1 MSGDEALN
9 NARNQFE
16 RVTEIIDINDNIVE
30 RLRYHDSVHEVT
42 IPVEMDDG
50 SIEVFTGYR
59 AHHEG
64 ILGPYKGG
72 LRYHP
77 SVTREECI
85 ALSMWMTWKC
95 AVMDLPYG
103 GAKGG
108 VDVNVKKLS
117 DGENERLTRR
127 LTQEMREFIG
137 PKKDIPAPDM
147 GTNSR
152 TMSWIM
158 DAYSMGVN
166 EMTPGIV
173 TGKPPVVSGSLG
185 REEAPGRSVA
195 LITEAACTFYEND
208 LEGVTVA
215 IQGYGSV
222 GGNAARLLDDWGA
235 TVVAVSDE
243 HAIAYDED
251 GLDTHDIPTHTEEP
265 EGILNYDNADVIT
278 DSDILLQDV
287 DVLIPAAISN
297 VITGNNADAI
307 QADLVIEGANGP
319 TTSEGA
325 EILAENKVPVIPD
338 ILANAGGVTVSY
350 YEWVQGIGRRNWTLE
365 EVQSELDKDMMA
377 AWNNV
382 RDVFEE
388 RPDTTWRDA
397 AYIVALKRLSSAYNE
412 RGHWP

>member
-1 MSGDEALN
+1 MSGDKALQ
-9 NARNQFE
+9 NALNQFE
-16 RVTEIIDINDNIVE
+16 HVTQLVDIDENIIE
-30 RLRYHDSVHEVT
+30 RLRYHDTVYEFT

-59 AHHEG
+59 AQHEG

-77 SVTREECI
+77 SVNREECI

-95 AVMDLPYG
+95 AVMNLPYG

-108 VDVNVKKLS
+108 VDVNVKELS
-117 DGENERLTRR
+117 SEENERLTRR
-127 LTQEMREFIG
+127 MTHEMREVIG
-137 PKKDIPAPDM
+137 PKKDVPAPDM

-158 DAYSMGVN
+158 DAYSMGEK

-195 LITEAACTFYEND
+195 LITKAACEFYKKD
-208 LEGVTVA
+208 LEDVTVA

-222 GGNAARLLDDWGA
+222 GGNAARLLEDWGA

-243 HAIAYDED
+243 KAMAYDED

-265 EGILNYDNADVIT
+265 EGILNYDNAEINT
-278 DSDILLQDV
+278 DGDILTQDV
-287 DVLIPAAISN
+287 DVLIPAAIGN
-297 VITGNNADAI
+297 VITKDNAEDI

-319 TTSEGA
+319 TTFDGA
-325 EILAENKVPVIPD
+325 DILEENDVPVIPD

-365 EVQSELDKDMMA
+365 EVQSELDKDMRA
-377 AWNNV
+377 AWDNV
-382 RDVFEE
+382 RNVYEDRDEV
-388 RPDTTWRDA
+388 TWRDA
-397 AYIVALKRLSSAYNE
+397 AYIVALERLSAAYEE